1 MRWGKIFALYKKEW
15 KGILRDRKTIV
26 TMLIMSLLMYPLLF
40 GVMGSVMKNQADK
53 LEQNVSRIVVE
64 TETVSQAVSFKDI
77 LEGNVNQFE
86 VVQAE
91 DPRAALDKKEI
102 DAIVHLSA
110 QGANLGVQVEY
121 DDRYGDSKKAV
132 ERVQALAAVYKEQ
145 TIQARMQERGIAP
158 DVLQPVQVTTN
169 NVSGNKLAG
178 IVEWLPY
185 ILGIGLIAGSLNL
198 GVEITSGEKER
209 GTITTLLVSQF
220 NRAEIAIGKL
230 LTTLT
235 MGIVSVVLNIISL
248 VVSVQLMG
256 KVLGEGEG
264 GEVISGLMDVVNVS
278 MVLQLFLI
286 LLPFGCMVS
295 ALIVLLGTYARN
307 SKEGNMYNMPLMLI
321 VMAAGLSSSGMDA
334 NASAGLYAIPFL
346 GPMLSIKQVMLSTG
360 NMTGILISFATSL
373 VYTAL
378 LILPAV
384 KLYDREEVMFR
395 T

>member
-1 MRWGKIFALYKKEW
+1 MRWGKIFTLYKKEW
-15 KGILRDRKTIV
+15 KGILRDRKTV
-26 TMLIMSLLMYPLLF
+26 LTMLIMSLLLYPLLF
-40 GVMGSVMKNQADK
+40 GVMGSVMKNQADQ
-53 LEQNVSRIVVE
+53 LEQKVSRIVIKADAVTQAASFQKLLE
-64 TETVSQAVSFKDI
+64 QNGSQFA
-77 LEGNVNQFE
+77 
-86 VVQAE
+86 VVQAD

-102 DAIVHLSA
+102 DAILHLTA

-121 DDRYGDSKKAV
+121 DDRYGDSKKAM
-132 ERVQALAAVYKEQ
+132 ERVQALTEVYKQQ

-158 DVLQPVQVTTN
+158 EVLQPVQVTTN
-169 NVSGNKLAG
+169 NISGNALSGIAG
-178 IVEWLPY
+178 WLPY

-198 GVEITSGEKER
+198 GVEITAGEKER

-220 NRAEIAIGKL
+220 NRTEIAVGKL

-248 VVSVQLMG
+248 VVSVQVVG
-256 KVLGEGEG
+256 KVVGEGDG
-264 GEVISGLMDVVNVS
+264 LVSGLMDTVNTS
-278 MVLQLFLI
+278 MVLQLLLV

-307 SKEGNMYNMPLMLI
+307 SREGNLYNMPLMLI
-321 VMAAGLSSSGMDA
+321 VMATGMSSSGIDA
-334 NASAGLYAIPFL
+334 SASAGLYAIPFL
-346 GPMLSIKQVMLSTG
+346 GPMLSIKQVLLSTG
-360 NMTGILISFATSL
+360 NMTGLLISFATSF

-384 KLYDREEVMFR
+384 RLYDREEVMFR

>member
-1 MRWGKIFALYKKEW
+1 MRWSKIFALYKKEW
-15 KGILRDRKTIV
+15 KGILRDRKTMM
-26 TMLIMSLLMYPLLF
+26 TLLIMSLLLYPLLF
-40 GVMGSVMKNQADK
+40 GVMGSVMKNQAEK
-53 LEQNVSRIVVE
+53 LEQNVSRVVVE
-64 TETVSQAVSFKDI
+64 AETVSQAVSFQHL
-77 LEGNVNQFE
+77 LEGNGSQFE
-86 VVQAE
+86 VVQAK

-102 DAIVHLSA
+102 DAIVHLTA
-110 QGANLGVQVEY
+110 QAANLGVQVEY
-121 DDRYGDSKKAV
+121 DDRYGDSKKAM

-169 NVSGNKLAG
+169 NVSGNELSGIAG
-178 IVEWLPY
+178 WLPY

-198 GVEITSGEKER
+198 GVEITAGEKER

-220 NRAEIAIGKL
+220 NRAEIAVGKL

-248 VVSVQLMG
+248 VVTVQVMG
-256 KVLGEGEG
+256 KVLGEEEG
-264 GEVISGLMDVVNVS
+264 GGMISGLMDVVSVS

-307 SKEGNMYNMPLMLI
+307 SKEGNLYNMPLMLI
-321 VMAAGLSSSGMDA
+321 VMATGMSSSGIDA
-334 NASAGLYAIPFL
+334 NVSAGLYAVPFL
-346 GPMLSIKQVMLSTG
+346 GPMLAIKQVMLNTG
-360 NMTGILISFATSL
+360 NMTGILITFATSL